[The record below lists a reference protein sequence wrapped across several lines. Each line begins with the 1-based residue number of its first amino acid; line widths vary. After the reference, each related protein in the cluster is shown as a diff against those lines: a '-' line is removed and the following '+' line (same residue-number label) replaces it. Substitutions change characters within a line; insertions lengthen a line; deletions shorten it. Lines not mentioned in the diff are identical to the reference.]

1 MISLGLVPS
10 KIFMHQVFALLLPSD
25 DQKRLPLVLNE
36 RPFRDSET
44 LNFEEFG
51 SLFAGGKASQRVLRT
66 LNAEVKSE
74 RRKYME
80 TKAYQKEAKDNQT
93 TGEVLQR
100 IDLMLDSVY
109 GEEETRHKQ
118 HLQSIVEQV
127 QRTMIFT
134 ETVADVSTFAEL
146 LAHRK
151 DGPKSKL
158 QALQDIKRVRNF
170 AKEKYGPNHFEHFL
184 DIFAERDGLHE
195 LIEQPDRAQTIK

>member
-93 TGEVLQR
+93 TGEVL
-100 IDLMLDSVY
+100 
-109 GEEETRHKQ
+109 
-118 HLQSIVEQV
+118 
-127 QRTMIFT
+127 
-134 ETVADVSTFAEL
+134 
-146 LAHRK
+146 
-151 DGPKSKL
+151 
-158 QALQDIKRVRNF
+158 
-170 AKEKYGPNHFEHFL
+170 
-184 DIFAERDGLHE
+184 
-195 LIEQPDRAQTIK
+195 